1 MVNNEGSLVR
11 NKYPF
16 LFLSHCEMVYLV
28 CKKIAEQVMAKLSEI
43 LSPYALYAV
52 GTVIDD
58 KNQLITV
65 LK

>member
-1 MVNNEGSLVR
+1 MVD
-11 NKYPF
+11 
-16 LFLSHCEMVYLV
+16 LV
-28 CKKIAEQVMAKLSEI
+28 CKEIAEQVMAKLSEI

-58 KNQLITV
+58 NNQLITV